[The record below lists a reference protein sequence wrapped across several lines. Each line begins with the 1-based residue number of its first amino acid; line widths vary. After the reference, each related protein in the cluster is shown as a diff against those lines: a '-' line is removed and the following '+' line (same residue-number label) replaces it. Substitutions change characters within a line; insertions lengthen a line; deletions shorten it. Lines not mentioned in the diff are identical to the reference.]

1 MRRNI
6 IVVSSSR
13 AALASF
19 LVLVILICLSGALLL
34 LSRPDSIQIEI
45 HPPPPTATPP
55 STPTPPPLLIYVT
68 GEVAQRGTRH
78 ILPHGSR
85 VSDAVAAA
93 GGFTDLAN
101 KELVNLAGI
110 LRDGDQVHVPAIDDY
125 RLDEALP
132 TPSGGE
138 LVNVNTANLEELV
151 TLPGIGPVTA
161 QNIIDLRQQ
170 VGPFSELS
178 DLDDVPGIGPSTL
191 EKLGGLVS
199 FD

>member
-1 MRRNI
+1 M
-6 IVVSSSR
+6 SSSR

-19 LVLVILICLSGALLL
+19 LVLVILIALSGALLL

-45 HPPPPTATPP
+45 LPPPPTATSPP
-55 STPTPPPLLIYVT
+55 TSTPSPLMVYVT

-85 VSDAVAAA
+85 VSDAIAAA

-101 KELVNLAGI
+101 KERVNLAGN
-110 LRDGDQVHVPAIDDY
+110 LRDGDQVHVPAMDEN
-125 RLDEALP
+125 RLNEALP
-132 TPSGGE
+132 TPAGGE
-138 LVNVNTANLEELV
+138 LVNVNLANLEELV
-151 TLPGIGPVTA
+151 ALPGIGPVTA
-161 QNIIDLRQQ
+161 QNMIDFREQ
-170 VGPFSELS
+170 VGPFSALS

-191 EKLGGLVS
+191 ENLDGLVS